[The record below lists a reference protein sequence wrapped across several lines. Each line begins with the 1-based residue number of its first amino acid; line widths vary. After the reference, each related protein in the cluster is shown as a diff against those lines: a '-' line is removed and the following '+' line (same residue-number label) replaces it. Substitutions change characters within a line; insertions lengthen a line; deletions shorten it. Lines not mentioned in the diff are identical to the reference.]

1 MPPKHTYSGVYTALA
16 TPLSNGRPDFQRLQK
31 HIRVLAQDGV
41 DGLLVNGTTGEGQ
54 SFDQTERADLV
65 AAAREAAPELKI
77 MAGTGCASLTDTIHA
92 TQKAFAVGADCVLI
106 VPPFFFRSVT
116 TSGLAEYF
124 RRVFAE
130 AVPEGRKAL
139 LYHIPQVSGV
149 PVTIELLDRLR
160 DSVGPRLGGVKDS
173 SGDVDNLV
181 TLCKRYPEM
190 DIFSGFDDLL
200 LDDLQAGGAG
210 CITAESNIL
219 APLAKKLERVFFDGL
234 DAQPYKQMLTEA
246 QVFLP
251 YASYPSAIKGLLA
264 ARYHDDGWLEVRP
277 PLEPLS
283 HADQAKLVNSLLA
296 MDLMPGVE

>member
-1 MPPKHTYSGVYTALA
+1 MPPKHTFSGVYTALA
-16 TPLSNGRPDFQRLQK
+16 TPLSGGRPDFKRLQK
-31 HIRVLAQDGV
+31 HIHVLAQDGV

-54 SFDQTERADLV
+54 SFDQGERAELV
-65 AAAREAAPELKI
+65 AAAREAAPKLKI
-77 MAGTGCASLTDTIHA
+77 MTGTGCASLTDTIHA
-92 TQKAFAVGADCVLI
+92 TRRAFEQGSDCVLI
-106 VPPFFFRSVT
+106 VPPFFFRNVSVT
-116 TSGLAEYF
+116 GLVEYF
-124 RRVFAE
+124 RRVYAE

-149 PVTIELLDRLR
+149 PVTFELLDRLK
-160 DSVGPRLGGVKDS
+160 DIVGPRLGGVKDS

-181 TLCKRYPEM
+181 GLCKRYPEM

-200 LDDLQAGGAG
+200 LDDLENGGAG

-219 APLAKKLERVFFDGL
+219 ASLAKKLEHAFFAGQ
-234 DAQPYKQMLTEA
+234 DARPYKELLTKA

-251 YASYPSAIKGLLA
+251 YASYPAAIKGLLA

-283 HADQAKLVNSLLA
+283 PADQKKLVHNLTVLGV
-296 MDLMPGVE
+296 MPG

>member
-1 MPPKHTYSGVYTALA
+1 MLPKHTYSGVYTALA
-16 TPLSNGRPDFQRLQK
+16 TPLHNGRPDLDRLQK
-31 HIRVLAQDGV
+31 HIHVLAQDGV

-54 SFDQTERADLV
+54 SFDLAERADLT
-65 AAAREAAPELKI
+65 AAARAAAPELKI
-77 MAGTGCASLTDTIHA
+77 MVGTGCASLSDTIHA
-92 TQKAFAVGADCVLI
+92 TQKAFEVGADCVLI
-106 VPPFFFRSVT
+106 VPPFFFRSVST
-116 TSGLAEYF
+116 GGLVEYY

-130 AVPEGRKAL
+130 AVPVGRKAL

-149 PVTIELLDRLR
+149 PVTCELLDRLR
-160 DSVGPRLGGVKDS
+160 DIVGPRLGGVKDS

-181 TLCKRYPEM
+181 NLCKRYPEM

-210 CITAESNIL
+210 CITAESNLL
-219 APLAKKLERVFFDGL
+219 APLAKKLERTFFDGL
-234 DAQPYKQMLTEA
+234 DALPYKQMLTEA

-251 YASYPSAIKGLLA
+251 YASYPAAIKGLLA

-283 HADQAKLVNSLLA
+283 REDQAKLVNNLLA

>member
-1 MPPKHTYSGVYTALA
+1 MLSRHTFSGVYTALA
-16 TPLSNGRPDFQRLQK
+16 TPLSAGRPDFDRLQK

-54 SFDQTERADLV
+54 SFDQAERAELV
-65 AAAREAAPELKI
+65 AAARKAAPELKI
-77 MAGTGCASLTDTIHA
+77 MAGTGCASLSDTIHA
-92 TQKAFAVGADCVLI
+92 TQKAFEVGADCVLI
-106 VPPFFFRSVT
+106 VPPFFFRNVT
-116 TSGLAEYF
+116 VTGLVEFY
-124 RRVFAE
+124 RRVFSE

-149 PVTIELLDRLR
+149 PVTFELLDRLG
-160 DSVGPRLGGVKDS
+160 DIVGPRLGGVKDS

-181 TLCKRYPEM
+181 GMCRRYPEM

-219 APLAKKLERVFFDGL
+219 APLAKQLEQVFFAGQ
-234 DAQPYKQMLTEA
+234 DARPYKELLTRA

-283 HADQAKLVNSLLA
+283 RDDQLKLVHNLA
-296 MDLMPGVE
+296 ALGLMPG

>member
-1 MPPKHTYSGVYTALA
+1 MLPKHTYSGVYTALA
-16 TPLSNGRPDFQRLQK
+16 TPLHDGRPDFDRLQK
-31 HIRVLAQDGV
+31 HIHALAQDGV
-41 DGLLVNGTTGEGQ
+41 DGFLVNGTTGEGQ
-54 SFDQTERADLV
+54 SFDLAERAELV

-77 MAGTGCASLTDTIHA
+77 MAGTGCASLNDTIHA
-92 TQKAFAVGADCVLI
+92 TQQAFAAGADCVLI

-116 TSGLAEYF
+116 TTGLLEYF
-124 RRVFAE
+124 RRVYAE
-130 AVPEGRKAL
+130 AVPQGRKAL

-149 PVTIELLDRLR
+149 PVTCDLLDRLT
-160 DSVGPRLGGVKDS
+160 DEVGERLGGVKDS
-173 SGDVDNLV
+173 SGNVDNLV
-181 TLCKRYPEM
+181 AMCKRYPEM

-219 APLAKKLERVFFDGL
+219 APLAKKLERTFFSGG
-234 DAQPYKQMLTEA
+234 DAQSYKEMLTAA

-283 HADQAKLVNSLLA
+283 RADQEKLVNNLLA
-296 MDLMPGVE
+296 MDLMPGVA